1 MGVFSFAL
9 ERSSRQRVSF
19 PAATAPPVRLSAR
32 NSRILPPKQLPGKW
46 VLSPFAGL
54 TNVFWMTI
62 LSIVPKFEG
71 FGAMPPAQAAVSKN
85 K

>member
-1 MGVFSFAL
+1 MGVFSFAGGRFSGMG
-9 ERSSRQRVSF
+9 EVCRQLWLHLFTYR
-19 PAATAPPVRLSAR
+19 PR
-32 NSRILPPKQLPGKW
+32 NPRILAPKQLPEKW

-71 FGAMPPAQAAVSKN
+71 FGAMPPAQGGSK
-85 K
+85 